1 MQKKKNSVLS
11 FLKKQAT
18 YFCQWPLNTS
28 LATFFLPWSHKSS
41 SLANLLFRTL
51 YILLLELAFALYIC
65 VATEAGVVLALKVKA
80 AKTTTGHSRS
90 SSNWQKLFF
99 QVGVGEKE
107 GVSRAINSAFLT
119 ELPIKNVKICVL
131 KTEPLFLKATQ
142 CLKIKK
148 PSHFSNQKKSI
159 IFFCILHFFNVF
171 ECSHQRFPVF
181 SSLVNHE
188 TF

>member
-1 MQKKKNSVLS
+1 M
-11 FLKKQAT
+11 
-18 YFCQWPLNTS
+18 
-28 LATFFLPWSHKSS
+28 
-41 SLANLLFRTL
+41 FRTL

-65 VATEAGVVLALKVKA
+65 VATEAVFALKVKA

-131 KTEPLFLKATQ
+131 KTEPLFFEGHTVFEN
-142 CLKIKK
+142 KK
-148 PSHFSNQKKSI
+148 PVSFFKPKKYYISI
-159 IFFCILHFFNVF
+159 IFFCILHFFSMYLNVRTKDF
-171 ECSHQRFPVF
+171 LFFLR
-181 SSLVNHE
+181 L
-188 TF
+188 

>member
-1 MQKKKNSVLS
+1 M
-11 FLKKQAT
+11 
-18 YFCQWPLNTS
+18 
-28 LATFFLPWSHKSS
+28 
-41 SLANLLFRTL
+41 FRTL

-65 VATEAGVVLALKVKA
+65 VATEAVFALKVKA

-142 CLKIKK
+142 CLKMKK
-148 PSHFSNQKKSI
+148 KYHFSKQFLSFVPY
-159 IFFCILHFFNVF
+159 IFSMYLNVRAKDFLFFLRSKIMRLF
-171 ECSHQRFPVF
+171 ELF
-181 SSLVNHE
+181 SNTVPSVG
-188 TF
+188 